1 MNEFKMN
8 KSNEEKIIFKVTII
22 GSIFDLILGITKI
35 IIGKLFHSHSLI
47 VDGFHSLSDL
57 LTDFFVILVSRYSN
71 EGPDIEHPYGHQRIE
86 TFGTLIVGSLLFATA
101 GAFLYENSI
110 ALIKNEP
117 QKIPGDLVLWAAFA
131 SVIIKEI
138 LYQYTYRWGEK
149 VKSNILKANA
159 WHSRTDAISS
169 VVVLA
174 GAFLAKMDI
183 DKIDYIA
190 AIIVA
195 ILIGKVGF
203 DFMKESF
210 KQLTDEGLSK
220 DKVVQAYQLITNTD
234 GVIGAHNL
242 RSRWMGHHLYADV
255 NIEVSP
261 DLTVSEGH
269 QIATWVGKRLI
280 DHMPYIYDVTVH
292 TDIEDDLEKHIHEQ
306 DVNLTPLRSEILAMF
321 KKSIDEVELFDR
333 AHYINLKYLKG
344 KVEFIFFYKDISEN
358 EISIIKNN
366 WPLKLKDYKWF
377 NYIRLMIEK

>member
-1 MNEFKMN
+1 MKI
-8 KSNEEKIIFKVTII
+8 NEEKIIFKVTII
-22 GSIFDLILGITKI
+22 GSFFDLILGIAKI
-35 IIGKLFHSHSLI
+35 IIGKFFHSHSLI

-57 LTDFFVILVSRYSN
+57 LTDFFVILVSKYSN
-71 EGPDIEHPYGHQRIE
+71 EEPDIEHPYGHQRIE

-101 GAFLYENSI
+101 GAFFYENLM

-117 QKIPGDLVLWAAFA
+117 QQIPGDLVLWAAFA
-131 SVIIKEI
+131 SVVIKEI
-138 LYQYTYRWGEK
+138 LYQYTFYWGK
-149 VKSNILKANA
+149 KIKSNILKVNA

-169 VVVLA
+169 VVVLV
-174 GAFLAKMDI
+174 GAYLAKMNI

-220 DKVVQAYQLITNTD
+220 EKVEAAYQLINETD
-234 GVIGAHNL
+234 GVIGSHNL
-242 RSRWMGHHLYADV
+242 RSRWMGNHLYADV

-306 DVNLTPLRSEILAMF
+306 DVKLTPLRSEIL
-321 KKSIDEVELFDR
+321 KLLGESIKEKDLLRR
-333 AHYINLKYLKG
+333 AKHINLKYIKG
-344 KVEFIFFYKDISEN
+344 KVEFILFYN
-358 EISIIKNN
+358 ELNEDEIKTIKIQ
-366 WPLKLKDYKWF
+366 WPEVLKQYKWF
-377 NYIRLMIEK
+377 LNIRIMIEK